1 LGLPV
6 CRVGRRLFAL
16 HAGGTGNS
24 LPVAESQEVLL
35 STQSNG
41 PCQIY
46 PEGSIKFARIGL
58 STNVVQDL
66 LSCGHRQRVAAVTRV
81 TRAGLEMSNDKIQ
94 NAK

>member
-1 LGLPV
+1 MRAESDRECPRQGACLGD
-6 CRVGRRLFAL
+6 
-16 HAGGTGNS
+16 TGNL
-24 LPVAESQEVLL
+24 LPVAESQEVLI
-35 STQSNG
+35 SIQSNG

-58 STNVVQDL
+58 SMNVVQDL